1 MTTNLSKALILAIL
15 FAMISGAIVL
25 LYAAPWTDVSWSGLQ
40 LAVASAGC
48 VGFLLGGIYAFDPRS
63 GINIK
68 ASPVGRMAFGLL
80 ASLLLSAVWHWPV
93 EGVALAGVVGVMLG
107 YFGMSWAKYVDHI

>member
-1 MTTNLSKALILAIL
+1 MTNLSKALILAIL
-15 FAMISGAIVL
+15 FAVISGATVL
-25 LYAAPWTDVSWSGLQ
+25 LYAVPWTDVSWSDLLLG
-40 LAVASAGC
+40 VASAGC

-63 GINIK
+63 DLKIK
-68 ASPVGRMAFGLL
+68 ASPVGRMVFGLL

-107 YFGMSWAKYVDHI
+107 YFGMAWARYVDHI